1 MLAVHVQ
8 PRAHRDEIVG
18 THGDRLKIRI
28 AAPPVEGRANQHLIG
43 FLAEV
48 FDVPASNVELLGGSS
63 GRTGCDNQKNG
74 EERLGEGGHAEV
86 SVAIFEVSQ
95 HCLQQVT
102 RWSPSAASASGLQ
115 NRP

>member
-1 MLAVHVQ
+1 MHAPLPRWCRWEGTDLVLAVHVQ

-18 THGDRLKIRI
+18 IHGDRLKIRI

-63 GRTGCDNQKNG
+63 GREK
-74 EERLGEGGHAEV
+74 RLRVHSPRRLPPQIPSTAE
-86 SVAIFEVSQ
+86 
-95 HCLQQVT
+95 T
-102 RWSPSAASASGLQ
+102 
-115 NRP
+115 